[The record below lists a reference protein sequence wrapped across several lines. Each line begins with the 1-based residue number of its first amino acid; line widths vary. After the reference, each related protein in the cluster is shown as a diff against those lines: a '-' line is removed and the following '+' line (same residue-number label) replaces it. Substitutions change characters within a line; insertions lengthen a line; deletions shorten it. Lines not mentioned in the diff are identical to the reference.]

1 MGTFY
6 QQRTWEGSVSAEAT
20 TLISEKEQ
28 IDACL
33 VQPVLA
39 RLATANPITGQP
51 HVVPVWYLWDGESIW
66 ISAFRSTRKVK
77 ELQKNPLCSIV
88 IDDSSSGTENWGVV
102 MEGYA
107 DLITEP
113 QVFLEEMTTRI
124 YTRYLGE
131 DGVLEDDPQSWIK
144 DAENLLI
151 KLTPEKTYS
160 WFA

>member
-1 MGTFY
+1 MGTSY
-6 QQRTWEGSVSAEAT
+6 QQEPGRELVSAEVKT
-20 TLISEKEQ
+20 FISEKEQ

-39 RLATANPITGQP
+39 RLATANPLTGQP

-88 IDDSSSGTENWGVV
+88 VDYSSSGTENWGVV
-102 MEGYA
+102 MEGFG

-113 QVFLEEMTTRI
+113 QEFLEEMTTRI
-124 YTRYLGE
+124 YTRYLGAE
-131 DGVLEDDPQSWIK
+131 GVLEDDPQSWIK

-151 KLTPEKTYS
+151 KLTPEKTYT
-160 WFA
+160 WFS